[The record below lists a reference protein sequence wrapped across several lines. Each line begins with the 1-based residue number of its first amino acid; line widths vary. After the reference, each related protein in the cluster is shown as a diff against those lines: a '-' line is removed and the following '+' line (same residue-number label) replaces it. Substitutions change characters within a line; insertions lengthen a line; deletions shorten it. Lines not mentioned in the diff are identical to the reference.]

1 MSGFLNRWSK
11 RKAGVEPEANP
22 SSANEKVGTAD
33 LKKSAD
39 SSSKSINEIKD
50 AEVGAKSST
59 ENIDATAPLAKTPE
73 AMPTIDDV
81 MKLTKDSDFSAYVKP
96 GIDPQVQ
103 QAAMQKLFSDPR
115 YNIMDGLDIYIDDYS
130 KPDPIPLDMLKKL
143 NQSHMLGLFKTPEE
157 KLVDQEDERIERAEY
172 HERLKVI
179 EDKEAA
185 DEKALSDANSET
197 DESPSAINDEN
208 SAQLT
213 DSAELDNSQEPV
225 DVPEVNAAAKVDL
238 KTQTKT

>member
-11 RKAGVEPEANP
+11 RKAGVEPDVNP
-22 SSANEKVGTAD
+22 SNEKEGLGTAD

-39 SSSKSINEIKD
+39 GTLKSAQEIKD
-50 AEVGAKSST
+50 TEAGAKSSG
-59 ENIDATAPLAKTPE
+59 ENMDATAPLAKTPD

-143 NQSHMLGLFKTPEE
+143 NQSHMLGLFKTAEE
-157 KLVDQEDERIERAEY
+157 KLIDQEDERIERAEY

-185 DEKALSDANSET
+185 DAKALSDANSET
-197 DESPSAINDEN
+197 DGSPSAINDEN
-208 SAQLT
+208 SAKLA
-213 DSAELDNSQEPV
+213 DSAELDNSQKPA
-225 DVPEVNAAAKVDL
+225 DVPEVNAEVKIDL